1 MITLYVKILVKKLN
15 TVSGYVVVQIPVDW
29 KMWSYC
35 SLHSCDVNDI
45 IQEEISIF
53 KYHVVN
59 VMIRNVRICS
69 TVAVV
74 NICYSHMQEMS

>member
-1 MITLYVKILVKKLN
+1 MITLCINILVKKLN
-15 TVSGYVVVQIPVDW
+15 TISGYVVVQIPVDW

-35 SLHSCDVNDI
+35 LLHSCNVNDI

-59 VMIRNVRICS
+59 VMFRIVHICS
-69 TVAVV
+69 
-74 NICYSHMQEMS
+74 SSS